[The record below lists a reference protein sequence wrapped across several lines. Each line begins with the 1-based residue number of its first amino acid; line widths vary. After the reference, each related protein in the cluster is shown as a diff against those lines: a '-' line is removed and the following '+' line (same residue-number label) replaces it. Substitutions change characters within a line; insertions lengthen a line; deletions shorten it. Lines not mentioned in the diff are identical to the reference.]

1 MKTSTKTVISIN
13 NISKVYEGPPP
24 VRALDGVSLEIK
36 EGDFVSIVGQSGSGK
51 STFLNMIGLL
61 DSITDGSIE
70 IEGKDVSE
78 LSDNELSKFRGEK
91 IGFIFQS
98 FFLLP
103 GLTAQENVAEGLLYQ
118 GISRSE
124 RLEKAKEVLE
134 QVGLGDRL
142 THLPKELSG
151 GQQQRVAIARA
162 LVQDPAFVL
171 ADEPTGNLDKESGI
185 NILNILK
192 DLNNQGKTVIMIT
205 HNQEHASMFKKV
217 IELVDRKNSEL
228 MKRNRLKIKDL
239 FFVALYGVRARK
251 GRATLTSIGIGIGI
265 AAIVA
270 VSGIS
275 ASGRADLLF
284 NTRVTWYKFG

>member
-1 MKTSTKTVISIN
+1 MKTDTKTVISIN
-13 NISKVYEGPPP
+13 DISKVYEGPPP
-24 VRALDGVSLEIK
+24 VKALDGVSLNVK
-36 EGDFVSIVGQSGSGK
+36 EGDLVAIVGQSGSGK
-51 STFLNMIGLL
+51 STLLNMIGLL
-61 DSITDGSIE
+61 DSVSAGSIE
-70 IEGKDVSE
+70 IEGKDISD
-78 LSDNELSKFRGEK
+78 LTDNELSKFRGEK

-124 RLEKAKEVLE
+124 RLEKAGDVLE

-142 THLPKELSG
+142 SHLPKELSG

-192 DLNNQGKTVIMIT
+192 ELNDQGKTVIMIT
-205 HNQEHASMFKKV
+205 HNQEHANMFKKV
-217 IELVDRKNSEL
+217 IELVDGKIVKNE
-228 MKRNRLKIKDL
+228 KKKTKN
-239 FFVALYGVRARK
+239 
-251 GRATLTSIGIGIGI
+251 
-265 AAIVA
+265 
-270 VSGIS
+270 
-275 ASGRADLLF
+275 
-284 NTRVTWYKFG
+284 

>member
-1 MKTSTKTVISIN
+1 MKTDTKTVISIN
-13 NISKVYEGPPP
+13 DISKVYEGPPP
-24 VRALDGVSLEIK
+24 VKALDGVSLNVK
-36 EGDFVSIVGQSGSGK
+36 EGDLVAIVGQSGSGK
-51 STFLNMIGLL
+51 STLLNMIGLL
-61 DSITDGSIE
+61 DSVTDGSIE
-70 IEGKDVSE
+70 IEGKDISD
-78 LSDNELSKFRGEK
+78 LTDNELSKFRGEK

-124 RLEKAKEVLE
+124 RLEKAGDVLE

-142 THLPKELSG
+142 SHLPKELSG

-192 DLNNQGKTVIMIT
+192 ELNDQGKTVIMIT
-205 HNQEHASMFKKV
+205 HNQEHANMFKKV
-217 IELVDRKNSEL
+217 IELVDGKIVKNE
-228 MKRNRLKIKDL
+228 KKK
-239 FFVALYGVRARK
+239 
-251 GRATLTSIGIGIGI
+251 T
-265 AAIVA
+265 
-270 VSGIS
+270 
-275 ASGRADLLF
+275 
-284 NTRVTWYKFG
+284 

>member
-1 MKTSTKTVISIN
+1 MKTDTKTVISIN
-13 NISKVYEGPPP
+13 DISKVYEGPPP
-24 VRALDGVSLEIK
+24 VKALDGVSLNVK
-36 EGDFVSIVGQSGSGK
+36 EGDLVAIVGQSGSGK
-51 STFLNMIGLL
+51 STLLNMIGLL
-61 DSITDGSIE
+61 DSVTDGSIE
-70 IEGKDVSE
+70 IEGKDISD
-78 LSDNELSKFRGEK
+78 LTDNELSKFRGEK

-124 RLEKAKEVLE
+124 RLEKAGDVLE

-142 THLPKELSG
+142 SHLPKELSG

-192 DLNNQGKTVIMIT
+192 ELNDQGKTVIMIT
-205 HNQEHASMFKKV
+205 HNQEHANMFKKV
-217 IELVDRKNSEL
+217 IELVDGKIVKNE
-228 MKRNRLKIKDL
+228 KKKTKN
-239 FFVALYGVRARK
+239 
-251 GRATLTSIGIGIGI
+251 
-265 AAIVA
+265 
-270 VSGIS
+270 
-275 ASGRADLLF
+275 
-284 NTRVTWYKFG
+284 

>member
-1 MKTSTKTVISIN
+1 MKTDTKTVISIN
-13 NISKVYEGPPP
+13 DISKVYEGPPP
-24 VRALDGVSLEIK
+24 VKALDGVSLNVK
-36 EGDFVSIVGQSGSGK
+36 EGDLVAIVGQSGSGK
-51 STFLNMIGLL
+51 STLLNMIGLL
-61 DSITDGSIE
+61 DSVSAGSIE
-70 IEGKDVSE
+70 IEGKDISD
-78 LSDNELSKFRGEK
+78 LTDNELSKFRGEK

-124 RLEKAKEVLE
+124 RLEKAGEVLE

-142 THLPKELSG
+142 SHLPKELSG

-192 DLNNQGKTVIMIT
+192 ELNDQGKTVIMIT
-205 HNQEHASMFKKV
+205 HNQEHANMFKKV
-217 IELVDRKNSEL
+217 IELVDGKIVKNE
-228 MKRNRLKIKDL
+228 KKKTKN
-239 FFVALYGVRARK
+239 
-251 GRATLTSIGIGIGI
+251 
-265 AAIVA
+265 
-270 VSGIS
+270 
-275 ASGRADLLF
+275 
-284 NTRVTWYKFG
+284 

>member
-1 MKTSTKTVISIN
+1 MKTDTKTVISIN

-24 VRALDGVSLEIK
+24 VKALDGVSLNVK
-36 EGDFVSIVGQSGSGK
+36 EGDLVAIVGQSGSGK
-51 STFLNMIGLL
+51 STLLNMIGLL
-61 DSITDGSIE
+61 DSVSGGSIE
-70 IEGKDVSE
+70 IEGKDISE

-103 GLTAQENVAEGLLYQ
+103 GLNAQENVAEGLLYQ
-118 GISRSE
+118 GISRSD
-124 RLEKAKEVLE
+124 RLLKAGEVLE
-134 QVGLGDRL
+134 KVGLGDRL

-205 HNQEHASMFKKV
+205 HNQEHANMFKKV
-217 IELVDRKNSEL
+217 VELVDG
-228 MKRNRLKIKDL
+228 KIVKQ
-239 FFVALYGVRARK
+239 
-251 GRATLTSIGIGIGI
+251 
-265 AAIVA
+265 
-270 VSGIS
+270 
-275 ASGRADLLF
+275 
-284 NTRVTWYKFG
+284 

>member
-1 MKTSTKTVISIN
+1 MITDTKTVISIN
-13 NISKVYEGPPP
+13 NISKTYEGPPP
-24 VRALDGVSLEIK
+24 VKALDEVSLK
-36 EGDFVSIVGQSGSGK
+36 VNQGDLVAIVGQSGSGK
-51 STFLNMIGLL
+51 STLLNMIGLL
-61 DSITDGSIE
+61 DSVTAGSIQ
-70 IEGKDVSE
+70 IEGKDISE

-103 GLTAQENVAEGLLYQ
+103 GLNAQENVAEGLLYQ
-118 GISRSE
+118 GISRTE
-124 RLEKAKEVLE
+124 RLLKAGEVLE
-134 QVGLGDRL
+134 KVGLGDRL

-205 HNQEHASMFKKV
+205 HNQEHANMFKKV
-217 IELVDRKNSEL
+217 VELVDG
-228 MKRNRLKIKDL
+228 KIVKQ
-239 FFVALYGVRARK
+239 
-251 GRATLTSIGIGIGI
+251 
-265 AAIVA
+265 
-270 VSGIS
+270 
-275 ASGRADLLF
+275 
-284 NTRVTWYKFG
+284 

>member
-1 MKTSTKTVISIN
+1 MKTDTKTVISIN
-13 NISKVYEGPPP
+13 DISKVYEGPPP
-24 VRALDGVSLEIK
+24 VKALDGVSLNVK
-36 EGDFVSIVGQSGSGK
+36 EGDLVAIVGQSGSGK
-51 STFLNMIGLL
+51 STLLNMIGLL
-61 DSITDGSIE
+61 DSVTDGSIE
-70 IEGKDVSE
+70 IEGKDISD
-78 LSDNELSKFRGEK
+78 LTDNELSKFRGEK

-124 RLEKAKEVLE
+124 RLEKAGDVLE

-142 THLPKELSG
+142 SHLPKELSG

-192 DLNNQGKTVIMIT
+192 ELNEQGKTVIMIT
-205 HNQEHASMFKKV
+205 HNQEHANMFKKV
-217 IELVDRKNSEL
+217 IELVDGKIVKNEKKKT
-228 MKRNRLKIKDL
+228 MN
-239 FFVALYGVRARK
+239 
-251 GRATLTSIGIGIGI
+251 
-265 AAIVA
+265 
-270 VSGIS
+270 
-275 ASGRADLLF
+275 
-284 NTRVTWYKFG
+284 

>member
-1 MKTSTKTVISIN
+1 MKTDTKTVISIN

-24 VRALDGVSLEIK
+24 VKALDGVSLNVK
-36 EGDFVSIVGQSGSGK
+36 EGDLVAIVGHSGCGK
-51 STFLNMIGLL
+51 STLLNMIGLL
-61 DSITDGSIE
+61 DSVSGGSIE
-70 IEGKDVSE
+70 IEGKDISD
-78 LSDNELSKFRGEK
+78 LTDNELSKFRGEK

-124 RLEKAKEVLE
+124 RLEKAGEVLE

-142 THLPKELSG
+142 SHLPKELSG
-151 GQQQRVAIARA
+151 GQQQRVAIASA

-192 DLNNQGKTVIMIT
+192 ELNNQGKTVIMIT
-205 HNQEHASMFKKV
+205 HNQEHANMFKKV
-217 IELVDRKNSEL
+217 IELVDG
-228 MKRNRLKIKDL
+228 KI
-239 FFVALYGVRARK
+239 V
-251 GRATLTSIGIGIGI
+251 
-265 AAIVA
+265 
-270 VSGIS
+270 
-275 ASGRADLLF
+275 
-284 NTRVTWYKFG
+284 

>member
-1 MKTSTKTVISIN
+1 MKTDTKTVISIN
-13 NISKVYEGPPP
+13 DISKVYEGPPP
-24 VRALDGVSLEIK
+24 VKALDGVSLNVK
-36 EGDFVSIVGQSGSGK
+36 EGDLVAIVGQSGSGK
-51 STFLNMIGLL
+51 STLLNMIGLL
-61 DSITDGSIE
+61 DSVTDGSIE
-70 IEGKDVSE
+70 IEGKDISD
-78 LSDNELSKFRGEK
+78 LTDNELSKFRGEK

-124 RLEKAKEVLE
+124 RLEKAGDVLE

-142 THLPKELSG
+142 SHLPKELSG

-192 DLNNQGKTVIMIT
+192 ELNDQGKTVIMIT
-205 HNQEHASMFKKV
+205 HNQEHANMFKKV
-217 IELVDRKNSEL
+217 IELVDGKILKNE
-228 MKRNRLKIKDL
+228 KKKTKN
-239 FFVALYGVRARK
+239 
-251 GRATLTSIGIGIGI
+251 
-265 AAIVA
+265 
-270 VSGIS
+270 
-275 ASGRADLLF
+275 
-284 NTRVTWYKFG
+284 

>member
-1 MKTSTKTVISIN
+1 MCIRDRV
-13 NISKVYEGPPP
+13 
-24 VRALDGVSLEIK
+24 A
-36 EGDFVSIVGQSGSGK
+36 IVGQSGSGK
-51 STFLNMIGLL
+51 STLLNMIGLL
-61 DSITDGSIE
+61 DSVTAGSIQ
-70 IEGKDVSE
+70 IEGKDISE

-103 GLTAQENVAEGLLYQ
+103 GLNAQENVAEGLLYQ
-118 GISRSE
+118 GISRSD
-124 RLEKAKEVLE
+124 RLLKAGEVLE
-134 QVGLGDRL
+134 KVGLGDRL

-205 HNQEHASMFKKV
+205 HNQEHANMFKKV
-217 IELVDRKNSEL
+217 VELVDG
-228 MKRNRLKIKDL
+228 KIVK
-239 FFVALYGVRARK
+239 
-251 GRATLTSIGIGIGI
+251 
-265 AAIVA
+265 
-270 VSGIS
+270 
-275 ASGRADLLF
+275 
-284 NTRVTWYKFG
+284 

>member
-1 MKTSTKTVISIN
+1 MKTDTKTVISIN
-13 NISKVYEGPPP
+13 DISKVYEGPPP
-24 VRALDGVSLEIK
+24 VKALDGVSLNVK
-36 EGDFVSIVGQSGSGK
+36 EGDLVAIVGQSGSGK
-51 STFLNMIGLL
+51 STLLNMIGLL
-61 DSITDGSIE
+61 DSVTDGSIE
-70 IEGKDVSE
+70 IEGKDISD
-78 LSDNELSKFRGEK
+78 LTDNELSKFRGEK

-124 RLEKAKEVLE
+124 RLEKAGDVLE

-142 THLPKELSG
+142 SHLPKELSG

-192 DLNNQGKTVIMIT
+192 ELNDQGKTVIMIT
-205 HNQEHASMFKKV
+205 HNQEHANMFKKV
-217 IELVDRKNSEL
+217 IELDDGKIVKNE
-228 MKRNRLKIKDL
+228 KKKTKN
-239 FFVALYGVRARK
+239 
-251 GRATLTSIGIGIGI
+251 
-265 AAIVA
+265 
-270 VSGIS
+270 
-275 ASGRADLLF
+275 
-284 NTRVTWYKFG
+284 

>member
-1 MKTSTKTVISIN
+1 MKTDTKTVISIN

-24 VRALDGVSLEIK
+24 VKALDGVSLNVK
-36 EGDFVSIVGQSGSGK
+36 EGDLVAIVGQSGSGK
-51 STFLNMIGLL
+51 STLLNMIGLL
-61 DSITDGSIE
+61 DSVSGGSIE
-70 IEGKDVSE
+70 IEGKDISE
-78 LSDNELSKFRGEK
+78 LTDNELSKFRGEK

-124 RLEKAKEVLE
+124 RLEKAGEVLE

-142 THLPKELSG
+142 SHLPKELSG

-192 DLNNQGKTVIMIT
+192 ELNNKGKTVIMIT
-205 HNQEHASMFKKV
+205 HNQEHANMFKKV
-217 IELVDRKNSEL
+217 IELVDG
-228 MKRNRLKIKDL
+228 KI
-239 FFVALYGVRARK
+239 V
-251 GRATLTSIGIGIGI
+251 
-265 AAIVA
+265 
-270 VSGIS
+270 
-275 ASGRADLLF
+275 
-284 NTRVTWYKFG
+284 

>member
-1 MKTSTKTVISIN
+1 MITDTKTVISIN
-13 NISKVYEGPPP
+13 NISKTYEGPPP
-24 VRALDGVSLEIK
+24 VKALDEVSLEVNQ
-36 EGDFVSIVGQSGSGK
+36 GDLVAIVGQSGSGK
-51 STFLNMIGLL
+51 STLLNMIGLL
-61 DSITDGSIE
+61 DSVTAGSIQ
-70 IEGKDVSE
+70 IEGKDISE

-103 GLTAQENVAEGLLYQ
+103 GLNAQENVAEGLLYQ
-118 GISRSE
+118 GISRTD
-124 RLEKAKEVLE
+124 RLLKAGEVLE
-134 QVGLGDRL
+134 KVGLGDRL

-205 HNQEHASMFKKV
+205 HNQEHANMFKKV
-217 IELVDRKNSEL
+217 VELVDG
-228 MKRNRLKIKDL
+228 KIVKQ
-239 FFVALYGVRARK
+239 
-251 GRATLTSIGIGIGI
+251 
-265 AAIVA
+265 
-270 VSGIS
+270 
-275 ASGRADLLF
+275 
-284 NTRVTWYKFG
+284 

>member
-1 MKTSTKTVISIN
+1 MKTDTKTVISIN
-13 NISKVYEGPPP
+13 DISKVYEGPPP
-24 VRALDGVSLEIK
+24 VKALDGVSLNVK
-36 EGDFVSIVGQSGSGK
+36 EGDLVAIVGQSGSGK
-51 STFLNMIGLL
+51 STLLNMIGLL
-61 DSITDGSIE
+61 DSVTDGSIE
-70 IEGKDVSE
+70 IEGKDISD
-78 LSDNELSKFRGEK
+78 LTDNELSKFRGEK

-124 RLEKAKEVLE
+124 RLEKAGDVLE

-142 THLPKELSG
+142 SHLPKELSG

-192 DLNNQGKTVIMIT
+192 ELNDQGKTVIMIT
-205 HNQEHASMFKKV
+205 HNQEHANMFKKV
-217 IELVDRKNSEL
+217 VELVDG
-228 MKRNRLKIKDL
+228 KIVK
-239 FFVALYGVRARK
+239 K
-251 GRATLTSIGIGIGI
+251 
-265 AAIVA
+265 
-270 VSGIS
+270 
-275 ASGRADLLF
+275 
-284 NTRVTWYKFG
+284 

>member
-1 MKTSTKTVISIN
+1 MKTDTKTVISIN

-24 VRALDGVSLEIK
+24 LKALDGVSLNVK
-36 EGDFVSIVGQSGSGK
+36 EGDLVAIVGQSGSGK
-51 STFLNMIGLL
+51 STLLNMIGLL
-61 DSITDGSIE
+61 DSVSSGSIE
-70 IEGKDVSE
+70 IEGKDISD
-78 LSDNELSKFRGEK
+78 LTDNELSKFRGEK

-124 RLEKAKEVLE
+124 RLEKAGDVLE

-142 THLPKELSG
+142 SHLPKELSG

-192 DLNNQGKTVIMIT
+192 ELNDQGKTVIMIT
-205 HNQEHASMFKKV
+205 HNQEHANMFKKV
-217 IELVDRKNSEL
+217 IALVDGKIVKNE
-228 MKRNRLKIKDL
+228 KKKTKN
-239 FFVALYGVRARK
+239 
-251 GRATLTSIGIGIGI
+251 
-265 AAIVA
+265 
-270 VSGIS
+270 
-275 ASGRADLLF
+275 
-284 NTRVTWYKFG
+284 

>member
-1 MKTSTKTVISIN
+1 MDTKTVISIN
-13 NISKVYEGPPP
+13 DISKVYEGPPP
-24 VRALDGVSLEIK
+24 VKALDGVSLNVK
-36 EGDFVSIVGQSGSGK
+36 EGDLVAIVGQSGSGK
-51 STFLNMIGLL
+51 STLLNMIGLL
-61 DSITDGSIE
+61 DSVTDGSIE
-70 IEGKDVSE
+70 IEGKDISD
-78 LSDNELSKFRGEK
+78 LTDNELSKFRGEK

-124 RLEKAKEVLE
+124 RLEKAGDVLE

-142 THLPKELSG
+142 SHLPKELSG

-192 DLNNQGKTVIMIT
+192 ELNDQGKTVIMIT
-205 HNQEHASMFKKV
+205 HNQEHANMFKKV
-217 IELVDRKNSEL
+217 IELVDGKIVKNE
-228 MKRNRLKIKDL
+228 KKKTKN
-239 FFVALYGVRARK
+239 
-251 GRATLTSIGIGIGI
+251 
-265 AAIVA
+265 
-270 VSGIS
+270 
-275 ASGRADLLF
+275 
-284 NTRVTWYKFG
+284 